1 MAWMGSVTEPPFFLT
16 SAPTAVYMW
25 HVDTAAAL
33 RRFARWCTGT
43 PITVHM
49 VIQETLICVH
59 LAVKPKRLAQPCPC
73 TVAPRSLPCRRSNA
87 SLLTEQDTCACLPLL
102 STIRSTR
109 HAVACAH
116 THIYIS
122 TATAWCVMPCVK
134 GASRERNAGGDVQR
148 CIPYL
153 VGTK

>member
-33 RRFARWCTGT
+33 RRLARWCTGT

-116 THIYIS
+116 THIYIYQQQRHGALCRVS
-122 TATAWCVMPCVK
+122 K
-134 GASRERNAGGDVQR
+134 GHRER
-148 CIPYL
+148 
-153 VGTK
+153 GTREATCSGAYPIW